1 MNTIDDPAPGTS
13 MSKEGDAHPP
23 SSLRAPLGLGRPSTH
38 HSKLLPPSSFPPP
51 QRRTA
56 SDSDTS
62 MVSSSHSRPS
72 LDSSPSHL
80 SSSDSFPFPR
90 TPTNDMPFSV
100 VTPPTPVLPVSPTKR
115 RKFMIQR
122 KSPLR
127 DASSTATLKPN
138 APSIPPDPVPSSKT
152 LRRTG
157 RLQKLKLDLAGPEKR
172 SSTAPQALPPPVSF
186 SPTFMT
192 QSIHVNPSENVP
204 TSAVSVHSADAT
216 LSFHNLSL
224 THLPTPVQSNH
235 LDDGPKSL
243 RETSERSD
251 TDKGLL
257 LQFKPRG
264 RVMTPRKQAPST
276 LNERS
281 PFSPSA
287 GFLPTTGG
295 ATSSDP
301 VRPLHSAVVG
311 LAQEKDAV
319 GHASSSSDSPE
330 ERGNSR
336 TEWLRSLRKN
346 TISRLRSVNGLK
358 ELNELKKNVEICER
372 RSSER
377 SESAVRVR
385 VRANNMVAGPSNRS
399 SQASDAT
406 IGRSYPRLG
415 SASSGSGMGVV
426 GPRTTSMSTSSSS
439 IHSFRVHSRT
449 SIAFADLP
457 HPEHH
462 PQLPEATRLLGSWSH
477 RSRGS
482 RTTSRPVSPSRP
494 RRKSSLLGTMFSRPV
509 SMSMHVE
516 ERDHGTEELETMAR
530 KTEEM
535 MRATIWGKGAAD
547 KRWSGTSPRWS
558 QQYQQQRGNRSSVNI
573 NPSASASR
581 SSIDIGTS
589 RSTSPVPPVQGFGSI
604 PSVAPPPPLQPRRR
618 PSRLLKKS
626 FDWSA
631 TGHPTPPS
639 AFQEPVSPRT
649 PVARPPSPSHDE
661 AARKSMGEFSEY
673 VKTLPRSFATSY
685 VTTLLEQEEKAPTS
699 SSSSTAPQKDK
710 ERRGSA
716 AIAREVSR
724 KISAVFVGKR

>member
-1 MNTIDDPAPGTS
+1 MNTIDDLAPGTS

-51 QRRTA
+51 QRRAA

-72 LDSSPSHL
+72 LDYSPSHL

-90 TPTNDMPFSV
+90 TPTNDIPL
-100 VTPPTPVLPVSPTKR
+100 VTPPTPILPVSPTKR

-127 DASSTATLKPN
+127 DTSSTATLKSN
-138 APSIPPDPVPSSKT
+138 TPSITPDPVPSSKT

-186 SPTFMT
+186 SPVFMT
-192 QSIHVNPSENVP
+192 QSINVAPSENIP
-204 TSAVSVHSADAT
+204 SAVSLHSADAT

-235 LDDGPKSL
+235 LDDSPENP
-243 RETSERSD
+243 RETSEGRD
-251 TDKGLL
+251 ADRRLL

-264 RVMTPRKQAPST
+264 RVMTQRKQVPSA

-281 PFSPSA
+281 PVSPTA
-287 GFLPTTGG
+287 GFLLTAGG
-295 ATSSDP
+295 ASQSDP

-319 GHASSSSDSPE
+319 GHASSGSDSPE
-330 ERGNSR
+330 ERANSR

-377 SESAVRVR
+377 SEGAVRVR

-426 GPRTTSMSTSSSS
+426 DPRTTPISTSSSS
-439 IHSFRVHSRT
+439 IHSFRVNSRT

-462 PQLPEATRLLGSWSH
+462 PQLPEARPLLGSWSH
-477 RSRGS
+477 RSSGS
-482 RTTSRPVSPSRP
+482 GATNRPVSPSRP
-494 RRKSSLLGTMFSRPV
+494 RRKSSLLGSMFSRPV
-509 SMSMHVE
+509 SMRMHVE

-535 MRATIWGKGAAD
+535 MRATIWGKGVAD
-547 KRWSGTSPRWS
+547 KRWSGESPRWS
-558 QQYQQQRGNRSSVNI
+558 QRYQQQRGHQSSVNI

-581 SSIDIGTS
+581 SSIDMGTS
-589 RSTSPVPPVQGFGSI
+589 RSTSPVPPIQGFGSI
-604 PSVAPPPPLQPRRR
+604 PSVAPPPALQPRRR

-631 TGHPTPPS
+631 AGHPTPPS
-639 AFQEPVSPRT
+639 AFQETVSPRT

-685 VTTLLEQEEKAPTS
+685 VTTLLEQEEKAPTP